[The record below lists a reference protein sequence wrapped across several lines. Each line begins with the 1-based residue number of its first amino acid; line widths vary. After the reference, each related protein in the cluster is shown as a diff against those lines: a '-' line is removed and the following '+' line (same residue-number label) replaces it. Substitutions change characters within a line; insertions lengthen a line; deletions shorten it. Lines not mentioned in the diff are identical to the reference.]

1 MFHRLVYFSF
11 SISSAC
17 NCAELTELSVKLG
30 NPCLVLS
37 ALISSKAYFT
47 NSSRVGGVGVGLGVG
62 VGAIVGVGVADG
74 GVAVDVGVGVDVGVI
89 VGLSVTVGGVGV
101 ASGLIVGVG
110 LSLLL
115 LLLLNRLLLK
125 TIMMPATRSAIIR
138 IIAKIFVRKLF
149 DDELE

>member
-30 NPCLVLS
+30 NPCFVLS
-37 ALISSKAYFT
+37 ALINSKAYFT

-62 VGAIVGVGVADG
+62 VGVIVGVGVADG
-74 GVAVDVGVGVDVGVI
+74 AVVVDVGVGIGGVDVGVI
-89 VGLSVTVGGVGV
+89 VGLSVTVG
-101 ASGLIVGVG
+101 VGVG
-110 LSLLL
+110 LLDGEGLLL
-115 LLLLNRLLLK
+115 LLLIRLLLK

-138 IIAKIFVRKLF
+138 IIAKIFVRELF
-149 DDELE
+149 GDELE